1 MPDTE
6 PTPEPAPAAP
16 GPTPPDPTPPDPAR
30 EALAR
35 ARAEARSQPSTPTTR
50 RPTSAAGSGQRGGT
64 GRDPVLLGQAVEAVL
79 RDQGWQQEAAIGVL
93 TGTWEQVVGPDVA
106 AHVSV
111 ESVDLSTAT
120 LRLRA
125 DSTAWATQVR
135 LLLPTL
141 MARIEE
147 AVGRGVIASVTVQG
161 PAAPSWTKG
170 PRTAPGRGP
179 RDTYG

>member
-1 MPDTE
+1 MAENT
-6 PTPEPAPAAP
+6 
-16 GPTPPDPTPPDPAR
+16 PDPAK

-35 ARAEARSQPSTPTTR
+35 ARAEARSQAPSTPTR
-50 RPTSAAGSGQRGGT
+50 RPSPAGGTGQRGT
-64 GRDPVLLGQAVEAVL
+64 AGRDPVLLGSAVEAVL
-79 RDQGWQQEAAIGVL
+79 RDQGWQQEAAAGVL
-93 TGTWEQVVGPDVA
+93 TGTWEQIVGPDIA
-106 AHVSV
+106 AHVAIESV
-111 ESVDLSTAT
+111 EIPTST

-147 AVGRGVIASVTVQG
+147 AVGGGVITSVTVQG